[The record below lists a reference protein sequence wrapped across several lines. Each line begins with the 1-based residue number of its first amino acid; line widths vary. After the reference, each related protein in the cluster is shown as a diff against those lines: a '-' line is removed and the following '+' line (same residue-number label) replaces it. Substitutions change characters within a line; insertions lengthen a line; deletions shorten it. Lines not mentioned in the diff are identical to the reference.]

1 MLKHAVFE
9 LKEVSV
15 SREKGG
21 VSFRLE
27 IPELTIYSGEFVGVI
42 GSSGCGKSTFLDIL
56 GLILSIDSA
65 KRFRLSIKQK
75 NTIFQKEILSLSEK
89 KLADIRRE
97 HIGYILQSG
106 GLLPFLSVQ
115 DNILLSEKLNNRTV
129 TQKLFYQ
136 LVGSLGI
143 QEQVNKKPQY
153 LSGGQRQRVAIARAL
168 IHNPAIILA
177 DEPTASVDKPTAI
190 EIRDQ
195 FKKLAKAYGSSV
207 LMVTHDVEMVE
218 HHSDRILTF
227 EVNKVSDNLVVSR
240 VVEL

>member
-1 MLKHAVFE
+1 MQKHAVFE
-9 LKEVSV
+9 LKEISI

-21 VSFRLE
+21 VSFRLD
-27 IPELTIYSGEFVGVI
+27 IPKLTIYSGEFIGVI

-56 GLILSIDSA
+56 GLILSVDKA
-65 KRFRLSIKQK
+65 EQFRLSVKQK
-75 NTIFQKEILSLSEK
+75 NTIFKQEISSLSDK

-106 GLLPFLSVQ
+106 GLLPFLSVRE
-115 DNILLSEKLNNRTV
+115 NILLSEKLNDKEV
-129 TQKLFYQ
+129 TQETFYR
-136 LVGSLGI
+136 LVRSLGI
-143 QEQVNKKPQY
+143 ERQINKKPQY

-168 IHNPAIILA
+168 IHNPEIILA

-207 LMVTHDVEMVE
+207 LMVTHDIEMVE
-218 HHSDRILTF
+218 HDSDRLVTF
-227 EVNKVSDNLVVSR
+227 EVSKVSDTLVVSK

>member
-1 MLKHAVFE
+1 MQKHVVFE
-9 LKEVSV
+9 LKEISI

-21 VSFRLE
+21 VSFRLD
-27 IPELTIYSGEFVGVI
+27 IPKLTIYSGEFIGVI

-56 GLILSIDSA
+56 GLILSVDRA
-65 KRFRLSIKQK
+65 KQFRLSVKQK
-75 NTIFQKEILSLSEK
+75 NTIFEQEISSLSDK

-106 GLLPFLSVQ
+106 GLLPFLSVRE
-115 DNILLSEKLNNRTV
+115 NILLSEKLNDKEI
-129 TQKLFYQ
+129 TQESFYS
-136 LVGSLGI
+136 LVRSLGI
-143 QEQVNKKPQY
+143 ERQINKKPQY

-168 IHNPAIILA
+168 IHNPEIILA

-207 LMVTHDVEMVE
+207 LMVTHDIEMVE
-218 HHSDRILTF
+218 QDSDRLVTF
-227 EVNKVSDNLVVSR
+227 EVSKVSDTLVVSK

>member
-1 MLKHAVFE
+1 MQKHIVFE
-9 LKEVSV
+9 VKGISI

-21 VSFRLE
+21 VTFRLE
-27 IPELTIYSGEFVGVI
+27 IPKLTIYSGEFIGVI

-56 GLILSIDSA
+56 GLILSVDKSE
-65 KRFRLSIKQK
+65 RFRLSVKQK
-75 NTIFQKEILSLSEK
+75 NTIFRQEISQLSDK

-115 DNILLSEKLNNRTV
+115 ENILLSEKLNNRTI
-129 TQKLFYQ
+129 TQESFYKL
-136 LVGSLGI
+136 VSSLKI
-143 QEQVNKKPQY
+143 QGQINKKPQY

-168 IHNPAIILA
+168 IHNPEIILA

-195 FKKLAKAYGSSV
+195 FKKLSKAYGSSV
-207 LMVTHDVEMVE
+207 LMVTHDIDMVKDD
-218 HHSDRILTF
+218 SDRLVTF
-227 EVNKVSDNLVVSR
+227 EVTKVSDTLIVSK
-240 VVEL
+240 VIEL

>member
-1 MLKHAVFE
+1 MQKHVVFE
-9 LKEVSV
+9 LKGISI

-27 IPELTIYSGEFVGVI
+27 IPDLTIYSGEFIGVI

-56 GLILSIDSA
+56 GLILSIDRA
-65 KRFRLSIKQK
+65 EQFRLSVKQK
-75 NTIFQKEILSLSEK
+75 NTIFRQEISSLSDK

-106 GLLPFLSVQ
+106 GLLPFLTVQ
-115 DNILLSEKLNNRTV
+115 ENILLSEKLNNRNI
-129 TQKLFYQ
+129 TQESFYN
-136 LVGSLGI
+136 LVSLLGI
-143 QEQVNKKPQY
+143 QGQINKKPQY

-168 IHNPAIILA
+168 IHNPEIILA

-195 FKKLAKAYGSSV
+195 FKKLAKASGSSV
-207 LMVTHDVEMVE
+207 LMVTHDIDMVE
-218 HHSDRILTF
+218 DHSDRLFTF
-227 EVNKVSDNLVVSR
+227 EVNKVSDTLVVSK
-240 VVEL
+240 VIEV

>member
-1 MLKHAVFE
+1 MQKHIVFE
-9 LKEVSV
+9 VKGISI

-21 VSFRLE
+21 VTFRLE
-27 IPELTIYSGEFVGVI
+27 IPKLTIYSGEFIGVI

-56 GLILSIDSA
+56 GLILSVDKSE
-65 KRFRLSIKQK
+65 RFRLSVKQK
-75 NTIFQKEILSLSEK
+75 NTIFRQEISSLSDK

-115 DNILLSEKLNNRTV
+115 ENILLSEKLNNRTI
-129 TQKLFYQ
+129 TQESFYKL
-136 LVGSLGI
+136 VSSLKI
-143 QEQVNKKPQY
+143 QGQINKKPQY

-168 IHNPAIILA
+168 IHNPEIILA

-195 FKKLAKAYGSSV
+195 FKKLSKAYGSSV
-207 LMVTHDVEMVE
+207 LMVTHDIDMVKDD
-218 HHSDRILTF
+218 SDRLVTF
-227 EVNKVSDNLVVSR
+227 EVTKVSDTLIVSK
-240 VVEL
+240 VIEL

>member
-1 MLKHAVFE
+1 MRKHVVFE
-9 LKEVSV
+9 LKNISI

-21 VSFRLE
+21 VTFRLE
-27 IPELTIYSGEFVGVI
+27 IPKLTIYSGEFIGVI

-56 GLILSIDSA
+56 GLILSIDSSE
-65 KRFRLSIKQK
+65 RFRLSVKQK
-75 NTIFQKEILSLSEK
+75 NTIFRQEISSLSDK

-115 DNILLSEKLNNRTV
+115 ENILLSEKLNSKNI
-129 TQKLFYQ
+129 TQESFHKLVS
-136 LVGSLGI
+136 LLGI
-143 QEQVNKKPQY
+143 QEQINKKPQY

-168 IHNPAIILA
+168 IHNPEIILA

-195 FKKLAKAYGSSV
+195 LKKLSKAYGSSV
-207 LMVTHDVEMVE
+207 LMVTHDIDMVE
-218 HHSDRILTF
+218 NHSDRLFTF
-227 EVNKVSDNLVVSR
+227 EVSKVNDNLVVSK
-240 VVEL
+240 VIEL

>member
-1 MLKHAVFE
+1 MLKHVVFQ

-27 IPELTIYSGEFVGVI
+27 IPKLTVYSGEFIGVI

-56 GLILSIDSA
+56 GLILSVDSA
-65 KRFRLSIKQK
+65 EQFMLSVRQN
-75 NTIFQKEILSLSEK
+75 NTIFHQEIVSLPER

-106 GLLPFLSVQ
+106 GLLPFLSVK
-115 DNILLSEKLNNRTV
+115 DNILLSEKLNDRSITRESFN
-129 TQKLFYQ
+129 KL
-136 LVGSLGI
+136 VRSLGI
-143 QEQVNKKPQY
+143 QGQINKKPQY

-168 IHNPAIILA
+168 IHNPEIILA

-207 LMVTHDVEMVE
+207 LMVTHDIEMVE

-227 EVNKVSDNLVVSR
+227 EVSKVSDNLVVSR

>member
-1 MLKHAVFE
+1 MQKHIVFE
-9 LKEVSV
+9 LKDISI

-27 IPELTIYSGEFVGVI
+27 IPELTIYSGEFIGVI

-65 KRFRLSIKQK
+65 ERFRLSVKQK
-75 NTIFQKEILSLSEK
+75 NTIFRQDISRLSDK

-115 DNILLSEKLNNRTV
+115 ENILLSEKLNNRTI
-129 TQKLFYQ
+129 TQESFYKL
-136 LVGSLGI
+136 VSMLGI
-143 QEQVNKKPQY
+143 QGQINKKPQY

-168 IHNPAIILA
+168 IHNPEIILA

-195 FKKLAKAYGSSV
+195 FKKLAKASGSSV
-207 LMVTHDVEMVE
+207 LMVTHDIEMVE
-218 HHSDRILTF
+218 DHSDRLFTF
-227 EVNKVSDNLVVSR
+227 EVNKVSDTLVVSK
-240 VVEL
+240 VIEV

>member
-1 MLKHAVFE
+1 MQKHIVFE
-9 LKEVSV
+9 LKGISI

-21 VSFRLE
+21 VTFRLE
-27 IPELTIYSGEFVGVI
+27 IPDLTIYSGEFIGVI

-56 GLILSIDSA
+56 GLILSIDSSE
-65 KRFRLSIKQK
+65 RFRLSVKQN
-75 NTIFQKEILSLSEK
+75 NTIFRQEISSLSDK

-115 DNILLSEKLNNRTV
+115 ENILLSKKLNNRNIG
-129 TQKLFYQ
+129 QKSFYK
-136 LVGSLGI
+136 LVNLLGI
-143 QEQVNKKPQY
+143 EGQINKKPQY

-168 IHNPAIILA
+168 IHNPEIILA

-195 FKKLAKAYGSSV
+195 FKKLAKASGSSV
-207 LMVTHDVEMVE
+207 LMVTHDIEMVE
-218 HHSDRILTF
+218 YYSDRLFTF
-227 EVNKVSDNLVVSR
+227 EVKKVRENLVVSK
-240 VVEL
+240 VIEI

>member
-1 MLKHAVFE
+1 MQKHIVFE
-9 LKEVSV
+9 LKNISI

-21 VSFRLE
+21 VTFRLE
-27 IPELTIYSGEFVGVI
+27 IPDLTIYSGEFIGVI

-56 GLILSIDSA
+56 GLILSIDNA
-65 KRFRLSIKQK
+65 EKFRLSIKQR
-75 NTIFQKEILSLSEK
+75 NTIFRQEISLLSDK

-106 GLLPFLSVQ
+106 GLLPFLTVQ
-115 DNILLSEKLNNRTV
+115 ENILLSEKLNNRNI
-129 TQKLFYQ
+129 TQKSFYK
-136 LVGSLGI
+136 LVSLLGI
-143 QEQVNKKPQY
+143 QGQINKKPQY

-168 IHNPAIILA
+168 IHNPEIILA

-207 LMVTHDVEMVE
+207 LMVTHDIDMVE
-218 HHSDRILTF
+218 NDSDRLFTF
-227 EVNKVSDNLVVSR
+227 EVSKVSDTLVVSK
-240 VVEL
+240 VIEL

>member
-1 MLKHAVFE
+1 MQKHVVFE
-9 LKEVSV
+9 LKEISV

-21 VSFRLE
+21 VSFQLE
-27 IPELTIYSGEFVGVI
+27 VPELTLYSGGFIGVV

-56 GLILSIDSA
+56 GLILSVDSA
-65 KRFRLSIKQK
+65 ERFRLSVKQK
-75 NTIFQKEILSLSEK
+75 NTIFQQEILSLSDK

-106 GLLPFLSVQ
+106 GLLPFLSVR
-115 DNILLSEKLNNRTV
+115 DNILLSEKLNNRTI
-129 TQKLFYQ
+129 TQESFNKL
-136 LVGSLGI
+136 VSTLGI

-177 DEPTASVDKPTAI
+177 DEPTASVDKPTAM

-218 HHSDRILTF
+218 HDSDRILTF
-227 EVNKVSDNLVVSR
+227 EVEKVSDHLVISR

>member
-1 MLKHAVFE
+1 MQKHVVFE
-9 LKEVSV
+9 LKGISI

-21 VSFRLE
+21 VTFRLK
-27 IPELTIYSGEFVGVI
+27 IPDLTIYSGEFIGVI

-56 GLILSIDSA
+56 GLILSIDSSE
-65 KRFRLSIKQK
+65 RFRLSVKQK
-75 NTIFQKEILSLSEK
+75 NTIFRQEISSLSDK

-106 GLLPFLSVQ
+106 GLLPFLTVKE
-115 DNILLSEKLNNRTV
+115 NILLSEKLNDRDI
-129 TQKLFYQ
+129 TQESFYKL
-136 LVGSLGI
+136 VSRLGI
-143 QEQVNKKPQY
+143 QGQINKKPQY

-168 IHNPAIILA
+168 IHSPEIILA

-207 LMVTHDVEMVE
+207 LMVTHDIDMVE
-218 HHSDRILTF
+218 NDSDRLFTF
-227 EVNKVSDNLVVSR
+227 EVSKVSDNLVVSK
-240 VVEL
+240 VIEV

>member
-1 MLKHAVFE
+1 MQKHAVFE
-9 LKEVSV
+9 LKDISL

-21 VSFRLE
+21 VTFRLE
-27 IPELTIYSGEFVGVI
+27 IPELTINSGEFIGVI

-56 GLILSIDSA
+56 GLILSIDRAS
-65 KRFRLSIKQK
+65 RFRLSVKQGS
-75 NTIFQKEILSLSEK
+75 TIFRQEISALSDK

-115 DNILLSEKLNNRTV
+115 ENILLSEKLNNKDI
-129 TQKLFYQ
+129 TQKSFYK
-136 LVGSLGI
+136 LVSLLGI
-143 QEQVNKKPQY
+143 QGQINKKPQY

-168 IHNPAIILA
+168 IHNPEIILA

-207 LMVTHDVEMVE
+207 LMVTHDIEMVE
-218 HHSDRILTF
+218 HHSDRIFTF
-227 EVNKVSDNLVVSR
+227 EVNKVSDNLVVSKM
-240 VVEL
+240 VEL

>member
-1 MLKHAVFE
+1 MKKHIVFE
-9 LKEVSV
+9 LKGISI

-21 VSFRLE
+21 VTFQLE
-27 IPELTIYSGEFVGVI
+27 IPDLTIHSGEFIGVI

-65 KRFRLSIKQK
+65 ERFRLSVKQK
-75 NTIFQKEILSLSEK
+75 NTIFRQEIFSLSDK

-115 DNILLSEKLNNRTV
+115 DNILLSQKLNNRDIS
-129 TQKLFYQ
+129 QASFYKLVS
-136 LVGSLGI
+136 LLGI
-143 QEQVNKKPQY
+143 QGQINKKPQY

-168 IHNPAIILA
+168 IHNPEIILA

-195 FKKLAKAYGSSV
+195 FKKLAKAFGSSV
-207 LMVTHDVEMVE
+207 LMVTHDIEMVE
-218 HHSDRILTF
+218 GHSDRLFTF
-227 EVNKVSDNLVVSR
+227 DVTKVSDDLVVSK
-240 VVEL
+240 VIEV

>member
-1 MLKHAVFE
+1 MQKHSVFE
-9 LKEVSV
+9 LKKLSI

-21 VSFRLE
+21 VTFQLE
-27 IPELTIYSGEFVGVI
+27 IPDLTIYSGEFIGVI

-65 KRFRLSIKQK
+65 ERFRLSVKQK
-75 NTIFQKEILSLSEK
+75 NTIFRQEIFSLSDK

-115 DNILLSEKLNNRTV
+115 ENILLSQKLNSRDISQTSFH
-129 TQKLFYQ
+129 KL
-136 LVGSLGI
+136 VSVLGI
-143 QEQVNKKPQY
+143 EGQINKKPQY

-168 IHNPAIILA
+168 IHNPEIILA
-177 DEPTASVDKPTAI
+177 DEPTASVDKPTGI

-195 FKKLAKAYGSSV
+195 FKKLAKVFGSSV
-207 LMVTHDVEMVE
+207 LMVTHDTEMVE
-218 HHSDRILTF
+218 GHSDRLFTF
-227 EVNKVSDNLVVSR
+227 EVTKVSDDLVVSK
-240 VVEL
+240 VIEV

>member
-1 MLKHAVFE
+1 MQKHVVFE
-9 LKEVSV
+9 LKNISI

-21 VSFRLE
+21 VTFRLE
-27 IPELTIYSGEFVGVI
+27 IPELIIYSGEFIGVI

-56 GLILSIDSA
+56 GLILSIDSSEQ
-65 KRFRLSIKQK
+65 FRLSVKQK
-75 NTIFQKEILSLSEK
+75 HTIFRQEISSLSDK

-115 DNILLSEKLNNRTV
+115 ENILLSEKLNNKNITPKAFY
-129 TQKLFYQ
+129 KLVS
-136 LVGSLGI
+136 LLGI
-143 QEQVNKKPQY
+143 QGQINKKPQY

-168 IHNPAIILA
+168 IHNPEIILA

-195 FKKLAKAYGSSV
+195 FKKLAKASGSSV
-207 LMVTHDVEMVE
+207 LMVTHDIEMVE
-218 HHSDRILTF
+218 NHSDRLFTF
-227 EVNKVSDNLVVSR
+227 EVKKVSDTLVISKVI
-240 VVEL
+240 EI

>member
-1 MLKHAVFE
+1 MQKHVVFE
-9 LKEVSV
+9 LKGISI

-27 IPELTIYSGEFVGVI
+27 IPDLTIYSGEFIGVI

-65 KRFRLSIKQK
+65 ENFRLSVKQK
-75 NTIFQKEILSLSEK
+75 NTIFRQEISSLSDK

-106 GLLPFLSVQ
+106 GLLPFLTVQ
-115 DNILLSEKLNNRTV
+115 ENILLSEKLNSRNI
-129 TQKLFYQ
+129 TQESFYR
-136 LVGSLGI
+136 LVSLLGI
-143 QEQVNKKPQY
+143 QGQINKKPQY

-168 IHNPAIILA
+168 IHNPEIILA

-195 FKKLAKAYGSSV
+195 FKKLAKASGSSV
-207 LMVTHDVEMVE
+207 LMVTHDIEMVE
-218 HHSDRILTF
+218 NHSDRLFTF
-227 EVNKVSDNLVVSR
+227 EVNKVSDALVVSK
-240 VVEL
+240 VIEV

>member
-1 MLKHAVFE
+1 MQKHIVFE
-9 LKEVSV
+9 LKDISI

-27 IPELTIYSGEFVGVI
+27 IPKLTIYSGEFIGVI

-56 GLILSIDSA
+56 GLILSVDKA
-65 KRFRLSIKQK
+65 ERFRLSVKQK
-75 NTIFQKEILSLSEK
+75 NTIFRQEISSLSDK
-89 KLADIRRE
+89 KLSDIRRE

-115 DNILLSEKLNNRTV
+115 ENILLSDKLNNKNI
-129 TQKLFYQ
+129 TQESFYKLVS
-136 LVGSLGI
+136 LLGI
-143 QEQVNKKPQY
+143 QGQINKKPQY

-168 IHNPAIILA
+168 IHNPEIILA

-195 FKKLAKAYGSSV
+195 FKNLAKASGSSV
-207 LMVTHDVEMVE
+207 LMVTHDLEMVE
-218 HHSDRILTF
+218 HDSDRLVTF
-227 EVNKVSDNLVVSR
+227 EVTKVSDTLIVSK
-240 VVEL
+240 VIEL

>member
-1 MLKHAVFE
+1 MRKYVVFE
-9 LKEVSV
+9 LKNISI

-21 VSFRLE
+21 VTFRLE
-27 IPELTIYSGEFVGVI
+27 IPKLAIYSGEFIGVI

-56 GLILSIDSA
+56 GLILSIDSSE
-65 KRFRLSIKQK
+65 RFRLSVKQK
-75 NTIFQKEILSLSEK
+75 NTIFKQEISSLSDK

-115 DNILLSEKLNNRTV
+115 ENILLSEKLNSKNIS
-129 TQKLFYQ
+129 QESFHKLVS
-136 LVGSLGI
+136 LLGI
-143 QEQVNKKPQY
+143 EGQINKKPQY

-168 IHNPAIILA
+168 IHNPEIILA

-195 FKKLAKAYGSSV
+195 LKKLAKAYGSSV
-207 LMVTHDVEMVE
+207 LMVTHDIDMVE
-218 HHSDRILTF
+218 NLSDRLFTF
-227 EVNKVSDNLVVSR
+227 EVSKVSDNLVVSK
-240 VVEL
+240 VIEP

>member
-1 MLKHAVFE
+1 MQKYVVFE
-9 LKEVSV
+9 LKGISI

-21 VSFRLE
+21 VTFRLE
-27 IPELTIYSGEFVGVI
+27 IPDLTIYSGEFIGVI

-65 KRFRLSIKQK
+65 ERFRLSVKQK
-75 NTIFQKEILSLSEK
+75 NTIFRQEVSSLSDK
-89 KLADIRRE
+89 RLADIRRE

-106 GLLPFLSVQ
+106 GLLPFLSVHE
-115 DNILLSEKLNNRTV
+115 NILLSEKLNNRNITHESFY
-129 TQKLFYQ
+129 KLVS
-136 LVGSLGI
+136 LLGI
-143 QEQVNKKPQY
+143 QGQINKKPQY

-207 LMVTHDVEMVE
+207 LMVTHDTDMVE
-218 HHSDRILTF
+218 HESDRLFTF
-227 EVNKVSDNLVVSR
+227 EVNKVSDTLVVSK
-240 VVEL
+240 VIEV

>member
-1 MLKHAVFE
+1 MQKHIVFE
-9 LKEVSV
+9 LKNISI

-27 IPELTIYSGEFVGVI
+27 IPKLTIYSGEFIGVI

-56 GLILSIDSA
+56 GLILSVDKA
-65 KRFRLSIKQK
+65 ERFRLSVKQK
-75 NTIFQKEILSLSEK
+75 NTIFRQEISSLSDK
-89 KLADIRRE
+89 KLSDIRRE

-115 DNILLSEKLNNRTV
+115 ENILLSDKLNNKNI
-129 TQKLFYQ
+129 TQESFYKLVS
-136 LVGSLGI
+136 LLGI
-143 QEQVNKKPQY
+143 QGQINKKPQY

-168 IHNPAIILA
+168 IHNPEIILA

-195 FKKLAKAYGSSV
+195 FKNLAKASGSSV
-207 LMVTHDVEMVE
+207 LMVTHDLEMVE
-218 HHSDRILTF
+218 HDSDRLVTF
-227 EVNKVSDNLVVSR
+227 EVTKVSDTLIVSK
-240 VVEL
+240 VIEL

>member
-1 MLKHAVFE
+1 MQKHVVFE
-9 LKEVSV
+9 LKGISI

-21 VSFRLE
+21 VTFRLE
-27 IPELTIYSGEFVGVI
+27 IPDLIIYSGEFIGVI

-56 GLILSIDSA
+56 GLILSVDRA
-65 KRFRLSIKQK
+65 DRFRLSVKQK
-75 NTIFQKEILSLSEK
+75 NTIFRQEISSLSDK

-115 DNILLSEKLNNRTV
+115 ENILLSDKLNNKNI
-129 TQKLFYQ
+129 TQESFYKLVS
-136 LVGSLGI
+136 LLGI
-143 QEQVNKKPQY
+143 QGQINKKPQY

-168 IHNPAIILA
+168 IHNPEIILA

-195 FKKLAKAYGSSV
+195 FKKLAKAYDSSV
-207 LMVTHDVEMVE
+207 LMVTHDIDMVE
-218 HHSDRILTF
+218 HHSDRLFTF
-227 EVNKVSDNLVVSR
+227 EVTKVSDTLVVSK